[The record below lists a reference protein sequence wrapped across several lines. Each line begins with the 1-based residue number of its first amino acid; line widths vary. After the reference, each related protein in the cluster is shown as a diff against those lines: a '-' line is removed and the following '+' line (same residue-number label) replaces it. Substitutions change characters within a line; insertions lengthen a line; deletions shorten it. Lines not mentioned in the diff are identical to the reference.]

1 MIGGPE
7 TFFVEV
13 PEQCTLDGQCTAL
26 TTNPCEAGI
35 CKLNGFCEY
44 SPIEGCQ
51 NGGLLETWTGIGG
64 SSVSSLLADP
74 RFPNSPDE
82 TKILS
87 DFLEAPKDYLND
99 FGSRLQTY
107 LKPPV
112 TCDYTFYIAS
122 DDEGVLNLSNNTNP
136 ANKQTIASHTGWT
149 SSRAWFKYSTQKS
162 APIHLEKGDIVYLEA
177 LYKEG
182 GKDDLYGMCFIVE
195 PNIILHFET
204 STFLCLYQVEVTT
217 LPSAG
222 SVCHTA

>member
-64 SSVSSLLADP
+64 NSVSSLLADP

-82 TKILS
+82 TKILP

-136 ANKQTIASHTGWT
+136 ANKKTIASHTGVCGYRLLSNQLPKLSYLLSLNYDRNRT
-149 SSRAWFKYSTQKS
+149 LCYAGCCMYNATLVTRYH
-162 APIHLEKGDIVYLEA
+162 PIHANHCSMPQCPRYFYIFAFHLEPLTHA
-177 LYKEG
+177 S
-182 GKDDLYGMCFIVE
+182 
-195 PNIILHFET
+195 N
-204 STFLCLYQVEVTT
+204 
-217 LPSAG
+217 
-222 SVCHTA
+222 